1 MLIGDNVQRTEHEMI
16 MRASEVMLS
25 WDELETVLADMSCAL
40 DEFDYD
46 RVRTVLLNVVNGY
59 NPQHEIRDLIYSK
72 QQQRIESEAQKLH

>member
-1 MLIGDNVQRTEHEMI
+1 MI